1 LTRLPLRVTPQHR
14 QDPTL
19 DSDDNELGELPLEHR
34 LDTSEFTDEAGLT
47 RPSLYNDACSSLAV
61 QPSVGSGERL

>member
-19 DSDDNELGELPLEHR
+19 DSDDSELGELPPEHR
-34 LDTSEFTDEAGLT
+34 LDTSELTDDAGLT
-47 RPSLYNDACSSLAV
+47 RPSLYNDARSSFAV
-61 QPSVGSGERL
+61 NSSIGSGERL